1 MKLITLI
8 DRIIGEKSKRPR
20 MQFVL
25 LLLLALQ
32 VLQLLNATAEEKEA
46 AAVSVTSKPELRVAA
61 NRILRFVRKKEMK
74 RKLFSES
81 TKELMLLVKVR
92 LRKARMD
99 KTVRKKEQIAALQRI
114 FRNYAIKCPR

>member
-1 MKLITLI
+1 
-8 DRIIGEKSKRPR
+8 